1 MKILALIIIAL
12 FVLTT
17 YALLKAASKADR
29 HAELMR
35 DFKEEK

>member
-1 MKILALIIIAL
+1 MKIVAIIFITLLLIS
-12 FVLTT
+12 T